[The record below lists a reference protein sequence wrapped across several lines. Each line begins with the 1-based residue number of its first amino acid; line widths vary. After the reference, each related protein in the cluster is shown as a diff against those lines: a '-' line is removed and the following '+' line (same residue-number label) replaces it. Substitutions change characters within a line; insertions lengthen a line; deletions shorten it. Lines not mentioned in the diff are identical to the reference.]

1 MGVRVTV
8 AKSFYI
14 FSNGALRRKDNT
26 IYLETES
33 GKRFIPVE
41 DTQELHIFG
50 EVDVTKKF
58 LEFASQKEIIVH
70 FYNYYGYYSGSFYP
84 REHHNSGYMILRQ
97 SEHYLDEEKRLVLAR
112 AFVRGALKNIRVV
125 ARYYASRGEESLQPL
140 VEMLQERLIAINS
153 VDDVSELMAI
163 EGMCREAYYA
173 CWDQILKAPDFRFER
188 RSRRPPEN
196 RLNALI
202 SFGNSILYTAVLSEI
217 YKTHLDPRIGYL
229 HATNFRRF
237 TLNLDVAE
245 IFKPIMVDRTIFT
258 LIGRKQLSKEDFEFE
273 AGGVFLTEQGRQK
286 MVEELEKRLRT
297 TINHRGLGR
306 SVSYR
311 SLIRME
317 LYKIQRHLMGE
328 EQFEPYE
335 SRW

>member
-1 MGVRVTV
+1 M

-163 EGMCREAYYA
+163 EGMRREAYYA

-202 SFGNSILYTAVLSEI
+202 SFGNSILYTAV
-217 YKTHLDPRIGYL
+217 
-229 HATNFRRF
+229 
-237 TLNLDVAE
+237 
-245 IFKPIMVDRTIFT
+245 
-258 LIGRKQLSKEDFEFE
+258 
-273 AGGVFLTEQGRQK
+273 
-286 MVEELEKRLRT
+286 
-297 TINHRGLGR
+297 
-306 SVSYR
+306 
-311 SLIRME
+311 
-317 LYKIQRHLMGE
+317 
-328 EQFEPYE
+328 
-335 SRW
+335 

>member
-1 MGVRVTV
+1 MS
-8 AKSFYI
+8 KSFYI
-14 FSNGALRRKDNT
+14 FINGSLKRKDNT
-26 IYLETES
+26 IFLETET
-33 GKRFIPVE
+33 GKRYIPVE
-41 DTQELHIFG
+41 DTRELHIFG

-58 LEFASQKEIIVH
+58 LEFASQKEILVH

-97 SEHYLDEEKRLVLAR
+97 AEHYLDENKRLTLAR
-112 AFVRGALKNIRVV
+112 AFVRGAIKNIRMV
-125 ARYYASRGEESLQPL
+125 ARYYSSRG
-140 VEMLQERLIAINS
+140 VQELEQLIETLDDRLSEIDKTAEI
-153 VDDVSELMAI
+153 SELMAL
-163 EGMCREAYYA
+163 EGACREAYYT
-173 CWDQILKAPDFRFER
+173 CWDGILKDPDFRFQR

-202 SFGNSILYTAVLSEI
+202 SFGNALLYTAVLSEI

-245 IFKPIMVDRTIFT
+245 IFKPIMVDRAIFT
-258 LIGRKQLSKEDFEFE
+258 LLGRKQLSKEDFGSE
-273 AGGVFLTEQGRQK
+273 AGGIYLTEKGRQK
-286 MVEELEKRLRT
+286 VIEELEKRFRT

-317 LYKIQRHLMGE
+317 LYKIQKHLMNE
-328 EQFEPYE
+328 EQYEPYE

>member
-1 MGVRVTV
+1 M

-140 VEMLQERLIAINS
+140 VEMLQKRLIAINS

>member
-1 MGVRVTV
+1 M

-125 ARYYASRGEESLQPL
+125 ARYYASRGEESLEPL
-140 VEMLQERLIAINS
+140 VEMLQKRLIAINS
-153 VDDVSELMAI
+153 VDDVSKLMAI
-163 EGMCREAYYA
+163 EGICREAYYA

>member
-1 MGVRVTV
+1 M

-140 VEMLQERLIAINS
+140 VEMLQKRLIAINS
-153 VDDVSELMAI
+153 VDDVSKLMAI
-163 EGMCREAYYA
+163 EGICREAYYA

-297 TINHRGLGR
+297 TIKHRGLGR

>member
-1 MGVRVTV
+1 V

>member
-1 MGVRVTV
+1 M

-14 FSNGALRRKDNT
+14 FSNGSLKRKDNT
-26 IYLETES
+26 IFLESES

-41 DTQELHIFG
+41 DTLELHVFG

-58 LEFASQKEIIVH
+58 LEFASQKEIIIH
-70 FYNYYGYYSGSFYP
+70 FYNYYGYYTGSFYP

-97 SEHYLDEEKRLVLAR
+97 SEHYLDPEKRLKLAK
-112 AFVRGALKNIRVV
+112 AFVRGALRNMRVV
-125 ARYYASRGEESLQPL
+125 ARYYENRGEEELAPL
-140 VEMLQERLIAINS
+140 VETLEEHLNK
-153 VDDVSELMAI
+153 VDEAGNVLELMAI
-163 EGMCREAYYA
+163 EGRCREAYYA
-173 CWDQILKAPDFRFER
+173 GWNVILKHPDFTFER

-202 SFGNSILYTAVLSEI
+202 SFGNSLLYTAVLSEI

-229 HATNFRRF
+229 HASNFRRF

-245 IFKPIMVDRTIFT
+245 IFKPIMVDRAIFT
-258 LIGRKQLSKEDFEFE
+258 LIGRRQLSKQDFESE
-273 AGGVFLTEQGRQK
+273 AGGVFLTEKGRQC
-286 MVEELEKRLRT
+286 MIEELEKRLKT

-317 LYKIQRHLMGE
+317 LFKLQKHLMGE
-328 EQFEPYE
+328 EEYEPYE

>member
-1 MGVRVTV
+1 M

-140 VEMLQERLIAINS
+140 VEMLQKRLIAINS
-153 VDDVSELMAI
+153 VDDVSKLMAI
-163 EGMCREAYYA
+163 EGICREAYYA
-173 CWDQILKAPDFRFER
+173 CWDQILKAPDLRFER

-297 TINHRGLGR
+297 TIKHRGLGR

>member
-84 REHHNSGYMILRQ
+84 REHRNSGYMILRQ

>member
-1 MGVRVTV
+1 M

-14 FSNGALRRKDNT
+14 FSNGTLKRKDNT
-26 IYLETES
+26 IFLETES

-41 DTQELHIFG
+41 DTQELHVFG

-58 LEFASQKEIIVH
+58 LEFASQKEILIH

-97 SEHYLDEEKRLVLAR
+97 VEHYLDNEKRLTLAK
-112 AFVRGALKNIRVV
+112 AFVRGAIKNIRVV
-125 ARYYASRGEESLQPL
+125 ARYYANRG
-140 VEMLQERLIAINS
+140 QEDLNVLLTILNDRLNQIDNVGDI
-153 VDDVSELMAI
+153 SELMAI
-163 EGMCREAYYA
+163 EGACREEYYSH
-173 CWDQILKAPDFRFER
+173 WDPILQDPDFAFER

-196 RLNALI
+196 RVNALI
-202 SFGNSILYTAVLSEI
+202 SFGNALLYTAVLSEI

-258 LIGRKQLSKEDFEFE
+258 LIGRKQLSKQDFESE
-273 AGGVFLTEQGRQK
+273 AGGVFLTEHGRQK
-286 MVEELEKRLRT
+286 VIEELEKRLKT

-311 SLIRME
+311 SLVRME
-317 LYKIQRHLMGE
+317 LYKIQKHLMGE
-328 EQFEPYE
+328 EEYEPYE

>member
-1 MGVRVTV
+1 VRVTV

>member
-1 MGVRVTV
+1 MS
-8 AKSFYI
+8 KSFYI
-14 FSNGALRRKDNT
+14 FSNGALKRKDNT
-26 IYLETES
+26 IFLETET
-33 GKRFIPVE
+33 GKRYIPVE
-41 DTQELHIFG
+41 DTRELHIFG

-58 LEFASQKEIIVH
+58 LEFASQKEILVH

-97 SEHYLDEEKRLVLAR
+97 AEHYLDENKRLTLAR
-112 AFVRGALKNIRVV
+112 AFVRGAIKNIRMV
-125 ARYYASRGEESLQPL
+125 ARYYSSRG
-140 VEMLQERLIAINS
+140 VQELEQLIETLDDRLSEIDKTAEI
-153 VDDVSELMAI
+153 SELMAL
-163 EGMCREAYYA
+163 EGACREAYYT
-173 CWDQILKAPDFRFER
+173 CWDGILKDPDFRFQR
-188 RSRRPPEN
+188 RSRRPLEN

-202 SFGNSILYTAVLSEI
+202 SFGNALLYTAVLSEI

-245 IFKPIMVDRTIFT
+245 IFKPIMVDRAIFT
-258 LIGRKQLSKEDFEFE
+258 LLGRKQLSKEDFGSE
-273 AGGVFLTEQGRQK
+273 AGGIYLTEKGRQK
-286 MVEELEKRLRT
+286 VIEELEKRFRT

-317 LYKIQRHLMGE
+317 LYKIQKHLMNE
-328 EQFEPYE
+328 EQYEPYE

>member
-1 MGVRVTV
+1 M

-140 VEMLQERLIAINS
+140 VEMLQKRLIAINS
-153 VDDVSELMAI
+153 VDDVSKLMAI
-163 EGMCREAYYA
+163 EGICREAYYA

>member
-1 MGVRVTV
+1 VS
-8 AKSFYI
+8 KSFYI
-14 FSNGALRRKDNT
+14 FSNGALKRKDNT
-26 IYLETES
+26 IFLETET
-33 GKRFIPVE
+33 GKRYIPVE
-41 DTQELHIFG
+41 DTRELHIFG

-58 LEFASQKEIIVH
+58 LEFASQKEILVH

-97 SEHYLDEEKRLVLAR
+97 AEHYLDENKRLTLAR
-112 AFVRGALKNIRVV
+112 AFVRGAIKNIRMV
-125 ARYYASRGEESLQPL
+125 ARYYSSRG
-140 VEMLQERLIAINS
+140 VQELEQLIETLDDRLSEIDKTAEI
-153 VDDVSELMAI
+153 SELMAL
-163 EGMCREAYYA
+163 EGACREAYYT
-173 CWDQILKAPDFRFER
+173 CWDGILKDPDFRFQR

-202 SFGNSILYTAVLSEI
+202 SFGNALLYTAVLSEI

-245 IFKPIMVDRTIFT
+245 IFKPIMVDRAIFT
-258 LIGRKQLSKEDFEFE
+258 LLGRKQLSKEDFGSE
-273 AGGVFLTEQGRQK
+273 AGGIYLTEKGRQK
-286 MVEELEKRLRT
+286 VIEELEKRFRT

-317 LYKIQRHLMGE
+317 LYKIQKHLMNE
-328 EQFEPYE
+328 EQYEPYE

>member
-1 MGVRVTV
+1 MS
-8 AKSFYI
+8 KSFYI
-14 FSNGALRRKDNT
+14 FSNGALKRKDNT
-26 IYLETES
+26 IFLETET
-33 GKRFIPVE
+33 GKRYIPVE
-41 DTQELHIFG
+41 DTRELHIFG

-58 LEFASQKEIIVH
+58 LEFASQKEILVH

-97 SEHYLDEEKRLVLAR
+97 AEHYLDENKRLTLAR
-112 AFVRGALKNIRVV
+112 AFVRGAIKNIRMV
-125 ARYYASRGEESLQPL
+125 ARYYSSRG
-140 VEMLQERLIAINS
+140 VQELEQLIETLDDRLSEIDKTAEI
-153 VDDVSELMAI
+153 SELMAL
-163 EGMCREAYYA
+163 EGACREAYYT
-173 CWDQILKAPDFRFER
+173 CWDGILKDPDFRFQR

-202 SFGNSILYTAVLSEI
+202 SFGNALLYTAVLSEI

-245 IFKPIMVDRTIFT
+245 IFKPIMVDRAIFT
-258 LIGRKQLSKEDFEFE
+258 LLGRKQLSKEDFGSE
-273 AGGVFLTEQGRQK
+273 AGGIYLTEKGRQK
-286 MVEELEKRLRT
+286 VIEELEKRFRT

-317 LYKIQRHLMGE
+317 LYKIQKHLMNE
-328 EQFEPYE
+328 EQYEPYE

>member
-1 MGVRVTV
+1 MP
-8 AKSFYI
+8 KSFYI
-14 FSNGALRRKDNT
+14 FSNGALKRKDNT
-26 IYLETES
+26 IFLESES
-33 GKRFIPVE
+33 GKRYIPIE
-41 DTQELHIFG
+41 DTQELHVFG

-97 SEHYLDEEKRLVLAR
+97 CEHYLDDGKRLRLAR
-112 AFVRGALKNIRVV
+112 AFVCGALRNIRVV
-125 ARYYASRGEESLQPL
+125 ARYYANRGEKELEPL
-140 VEMLQERLIAINS
+140 VES
-153 VDDVSELMAI
+153 VDDHLRRVEKAEDVSELMAI
-163 EGMCREAYYA
+163 EGGCREAYYA
-173 CWDQILKAPDFRFER
+173 HWDAILKNPDFTFER

-202 SFGNSILYTAVLSEI
+202 SFGNALLYTAVLSEI

-245 IFKPIMVDRTIFT
+245 VFKPIMVDRAIFT
-258 LIGRKQLSKEDFEFE
+258 LIGRKQLSKEDFASE
-273 AGGVFLTEQGRQK
+273 GSGIFLTEQGRQRFI
-286 MVEELEKRLRT
+286 EELEKRLRT
-297 TINHRGLGR
+297 TIEYRGLGR

-317 LYKIQRHLMGE
+317 LYKVQKHLMGE
-328 EQFEPYE
+328 EEYEPYE